1 MAGGAKAA
9 PEVPKSEK
17 KKDKTSSGKSKL
29 KVDGKGGKVSRSAV
43 TGRYVSRS
51 ADTARYVS
59 AVTEVRH
66 PQPTVVEIGSVL
78 GLAQALPQSGRPA
91 RSRGARA
98 VPAAAT
104 QQQPTPPTGVS
115 QAELDRVLVEVR
127 QVWAGS
133 AAVVWMTSANAQL
146 EGNRPLD
153 VLAAEGPG
161 PVLEALEAGAWGGA
175 S

>member
-9 PEVPKSEK
+9 PEVPNSEK
-17 KKDKTSSGKSKL
+17 KEKTTAGTGKL
-29 KVDGKGGKVSRSAV
+29 KVDGKGGKVPRSAV

-51 ADTARYVS
+51 AVTGRYVS

-66 PQPTVVEIGSVL
+66 PQTTVVEIGGVL
-78 GLAQALPQSGRPA
+78 GLAQSRSESARLAKGRVA
-91 RSRGARA
+91 RPLSAS
-98 VPAAAT
+98 VT
-104 QQQPTPPTGVS
+104 QQQPTPRTGVS

-127 QVWAGS
+127 QVWAGN
-133 AAVVWMTSANAQL
+133 AAMIWMTSANAQL

-153 VLAAEGPG
+153 VLAVEGPG
-161 PVLEALEAGAWGGA
+161 PVLQALEAGAWGGA